1 MSTSLWGQEL
11 RGPEWSQF
19 KQDLSRR
26 YSVEPCAAFLINSFL
41 LTSRTDKILIRAL
54 KLSALTFIK
63 SNHRVLRAAR
73 LSTDAYSFPALWMEV
88 NLECMIYLAGTNRDE
103 ATTFILFFKGS
114 ALLRGCP
121 VIAFGRGG
129 WMENRHVAGAV
140 ALGAFQSTL
149 KEQIRRLTMGMT
161 DGQPLYVLTIVWIPD
176 GIRVAVTSPVIPI
189 LPLFT
194 LFLLILTR
202 QNHSSWVNT
211 SSVARRDITCQVDS
225 VGEA

>member
-19 KQDLSRR
+19 KRDLSRR
-26 YSVEPCAAFLINSFL
+26 YSAEPCAAFLINSFL
-41 LTSRTDKILIRAL
+41 LTSRADKILIRAL

-63 SNHRVLRAAR
+63 SNHHALRAAR
-73 LSTDAYSFPALWMEV
+73 PSADSYSFPALWMEV
-88 NLECMIYLAGTNRDE
+88 NLECMIYLAGTNHNE

-129 WMENRHVAGAV
+129 WMVNRRVAGAV

-149 KEQIRRLTMGMT
+149 KRQIRRLTAGMT
-161 DGQPLYVLTIVWIPD
+161 DGQPLYVLTIEWIPD
-176 GIRVAVTSPVIPI
+176 GIRVDVTSPVIHI
-189 LPLFT
+189 LPLFPPFSSHLNRT
-194 LFLLILTR
+194 KLFQL
-202 QNHSSWVNT
+202 S
-211 SSVARRDITCQVDS
+211 
-225 VGEA
+225 

>member
-103 ATTFILFFKGS
+103 ATTFICFSKG
-114 ALLRGCP
+114 AHYC
-121 VIAFGRGG
+121 
-129 WMENRHVAGAV
+129 GAV
-140 ALGAFQSTL
+140 RWLHSAGEGEWRIGMSPGPWRWGLFRAHWKNRLGVWPWGW
-149 KEQIRRLTMGMT
+149 RT
-161 DGQPLYVLTIVWIPD
+161 DSRY
-176 GIRVAVTSPVIPI
+176 
-189 LPLFT
+189 
-194 LFLLILTR
+194 
-202 QNHSSWVNT
+202 
-211 SSVARRDITCQVDS
+211 TCWQ
-225 VGEA
+225 